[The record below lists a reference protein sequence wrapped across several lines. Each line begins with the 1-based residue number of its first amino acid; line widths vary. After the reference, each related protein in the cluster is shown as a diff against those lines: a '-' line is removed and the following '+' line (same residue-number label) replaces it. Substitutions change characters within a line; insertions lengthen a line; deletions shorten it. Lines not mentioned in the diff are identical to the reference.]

1 MQEKALQQNTVR
13 IKIAPVTTN
22 EPKTKMV
29 EWLSCWTKIDII
41 ETVIMLFL
49 GAGKEKGPLDRKQ
62 YVHVLHLLPL
72 RISLNPTSPFTQSL
86 SKMMFI
92 STLGTG
98 VDHPNGQSGVHLLMV
113 HLSGGKQQQWKS
125 IMKWKGR
132 KMRASFKTAKLF
144 RLFKSSP
151 VQTVQGYKR
160 WCLQWVQL
168 PGQDDSATDKQE
180 LSQCHYPI
188 TPMGRDRE
196 VDALPVPHNGLTTSY
211 NMRPR

>member
-1 MQEKALQQNTVR
+1 MSVFCLMQEKALQQNTVHV
-13 IKIAPVTTN
+13 KITPVTTN

-49 GAGKEKGPLDRKQ
+49 GAGKEKGPLDREQ

-72 RISLNPTSPFTQSL
+72 WISLNPTSPFTQSL

-113 HLSGGKQQQWKS
+113 HLSGGKQQQGKS
-125 IMKWKGR
+125 IMK
-132 KMRASFKTAKLF
+132 
-144 RLFKSSP
+144 
-151 VQTVQGYKR
+151 
-160 WCLQWVQL
+160 
-168 PGQDDSATDKQE
+168 
-180 LSQCHYPI
+180 
-188 TPMGRDRE
+188 
-196 VDALPVPHNGLTTSY
+196 
-211 NMRPR
+211 